1 MEEKKTNTRF
11 KKFRKIVFRTFLVL
25 ILLLLLLGISLS
37 LPSVQTK
44 IAHYFTE
51 KINKDFGT
59 DIYIDQVEVT
69 LFGSVQLKKVIIKD
83 DHKDTLIY
91 SARINTSI
99 LDTKKLLDGKLIF
112 GNIIANNLTLKIKT
126 YKNDKDSNLDKF
138 VAAFDDGK
146 KSSGKFLMTSKKI
159 KLIDSRFIKID
170 ENATIKKEV
179 DFTNL
184 NAIVTNFRIKGPNVT
199 TSIDEMSFQD
209 HRGLFVENL
218 KSKFTYTKKNIRLE
232 ELDLKTTSSEFKGDV
247 VLNYNMDN
255 KDFSDFN
262 NKVVFDIK
270 TKAASLATN
279 DIRYFY
285 NELAPHQKFYLSGKI
300 YGTLNDFTVKN
311 LNLLD
316 NNNSHIIGDVH
327 FKNLLAKKGTRATRA
342 KGELSEAK
350 GDFYMKGSFD
360 KVASSYQNLTKLL
373 PNVLG
378 KKLPTSLK
386 KLGQFNLVGDAEITT
401 KTIDADFKLQT
412 KLGSVVSKLAMTNI
426 DNIDNASY
434 SGTIQLDNFD
444 VGAILNR
451 NDIGKTTMIADVEGK
466 GFTLKYLNTTFSSD
480 IKSINYNG
488 YNYKNILADGSFK
501 QPIFKGKVNVNDP
514 NLFLDFEGLLDL
526 SKKENRYDF
535 NAKIDYANLKN
546 LNLVT
551 DSIAIFKGDVVMKV
565 YGNSLNNMKGNVV
578 LTNAS
583 YQNKKE
589 QYFFDQL
596 EANSTLDQDNV
607 HKITVNS
614 IDGIN
619 GEIEGKFDFNQIY
632 KMVQN
637 SLGSLYTN
645 YKPNLIK
652 KGQYFKF
659 KFTNFDKI
667 IEILNDEVSLA
678 NDAVLSGKINA
689 DDNDF
694 KLNFTTKNATAFNTV
709 FDKVEIQVDNKNP
722 LYNTYIQMDSIK
734 TKQYKI
740 RDFSLI
746 NVTSKDTLNFRTEF
760 RGGDKG
766 NDFYNLNLYHTINAA
781 NKNVI
786 GFNKSEMMFKDFL
799 WYLNENNDD
808 KNKIVFDKDFKNFK
822 FDDFV
827 VSHENQ
833 SLSLNGEINGTT
845 NKDLKL
851 TFNEVNLNKITPD
864 IAKFKFDGNVNGEVY
879 LKQNNS
885 VYQPTAS
892 LVIKDLAVNENELG
906 NMTLNIEGDSNF
918 SRFNINSVIENEN
931 LESFKADGNLQ
942 IVNEQTLI
950 DLNLN
955 FKKFNLGVLSNLG
968 GDVINNIRG
977 FASGNAQLNGNIN
990 DIDYNGRLFVDGAGL
1005 MIPYLNVDY
1014 EIKANTIVDVTKE
1027 KFIIRRTQITDTKFN
1042 TEGNLDGFIKHKQF
1056 GNWELNLNIDS
1067 KRLLA
1072 LDTKDHEGAAYF
1084 GTAFID
1090 GSATIAGPTSELVI
1104 NVNAKSEK
1112 GTDVKIPINDA
1123 VAVEENQYIHFTTF
1137 NEKYGLGDATK
1148 KQSNKYSGLQMN
1160 FEFDITKDAN
1170 IEVILDRDSG
1180 HGMKGVGEG
1189 GLLFRINTLGDFN
1202 MWGDFIVEKGSY
1214 NFKYGGL
1221 VDKRFDVKKN
1231 GSIAWTGDPFNAVL
1245 NLEAI
1250 YKTSANPAVL
1260 IDNASFNK
1268 KIPVEVSIDLKGTLN
1283 NPEPDFNIFFPN
1295 VSSVLKSEIE
1305 TKLSDR
1311 DTRQTQALY
1320 LLSTGGFLSSDGLS
1334 QSQYTNFAFEKIG
1347 VLFSDILN
1355 GKNDKFDFTVDYTQ
1369 ADRRQGYETDGR
1381 VLATIST
1388 KISDR
1393 ITFNGQVGVP
1403 VGGISETA
1411 IVGNFELDYRV
1422 NEDGTLNLR
1431 VFNRENEINYIGQ
1444 GVGYTQGIG
1453 INYEVDFDTFKELL
1467 NKIFT
1472 KHKIDTVKNTNVI
1485 NDDSEPLQ
1493 DGIKF
1498 TEPEKKEKKTDENL
1512 KHNQEAKPNDE

>member
-1 MEEKKTNTRF
+1 LEEKKTNTRF
-11 KKFRKIVFRTFLVL
+11 KKIRKIVFRTFLVL

-37 LPSVQTK
+37 LPFVQTK
-44 IAHYFTE
+44 LAHYFTE
-51 KINKDFGT
+51 KFNKDFGT
-59 DIYIDQVEVT
+59 DIYIDQLEVT
-69 LFGSVQLKKVIIKD
+69 VFGGVQLKKVIVKD
-83 DHKDTLIY
+83 DRKDTLIY
-91 SARINTSI
+91 STRITTSI
-99 LDTKKLLDGKLIF
+99 LDAKKLLDGKLIF
-112 GNIIANNLTLKIKT
+112 GNIVANNLLLKIKT
-126 YKNDKDSNLDKF
+126 YKNEKDSNLDKF

-146 KSSGKFLMTSKKI
+146 KSSGKFLMTSTKI
-159 KLIDSRFIKID
+159 TLKDSRFIKID
-170 ENATIKKEV
+170 ENATTQKEV
-179 DFTNL
+179 DFTKL
-184 NAIVTNFRIKGPNVT
+184 NAVVTNFRIQGPNVT
-199 TSIDEMSFQD
+199 TSIDEMSFYD

-218 KSKFTYTKKNIRLE
+218 KSKFSYTKKNIRLD
-232 ELDLKTTSSEFKGDV
+232 ELDLETTSSQFKGDV

-255 KDFSDFN
+255 HDFSDFN
-262 NKVVFDIK
+262 NRVVFDIK
-270 TKAASLATN
+270 TEAASIATN

-285 NELAPHQKFYLSGKI
+285 NELAPHQKFYFSGKI

-316 NNNSHIIGDVH
+316 NNNSQIIGDVH
-327 FKNLLAKKGTRATRA
+327 FKNLLAKKGTRA
-342 KGELSEAK
+342 KGELSGAK

-360 KVASSYQNLTKLL
+360 KVASSYENLSKLL
-373 PNVLG
+373 PNILG

-386 KLGQFNLVGDAEITT
+386 KLGKFNLVGDAEITT

-412 KLGSVVSKLAMTNI
+412 KIGNVVSQLVMTNI

-434 SGTIQLDNFD
+434 SGIIQLDNFD
-444 VGAILNR
+444 VGVILNR
-451 NDIGKTTMIADVEGK
+451 SDIGRATMVADVDGK
-466 GFTLKYLNTTFSSD
+466 GFTLKYLDTKFSTD
-480 IKSINYNG
+480 IKSLNYNG
-488 YNYKNILADGSFK
+488 YSYKNIIADGSFK
-501 QPIFKGKVNVNDP
+501 QPLFKGKVNVNDP

-546 LNLVT
+546 LNLIN

-565 YGNSLNNMKGNVV
+565 YGNSINNMKGNVL

-583 YQNKKE
+583 YQNKKD
-589 QYFFDQL
+589 QYFFDKL
-596 EANSTLDQDNV
+596 EVNSTFDENNV
-607 HKITVNS
+607 HKITLNS

-619 GEIEGKFDFNQIY
+619 AEIEGKFDFNQIY

-652 KGQYFKF
+652 RGQYFKF
-659 KFTNFDKI
+659 KFDNFDNI
-667 IEILNDEVSLA
+667 VEILNDEVSLA
-678 NDAVLSGKINA
+678 EDAVLSGKINS

-694 KLNFTTKNATAFNTV
+694 KLNFKTKGINAFNTV
-709 FDKVEIQVDNKNP
+709 FDNVQIQVDNKNP

-766 NDFYNLNLYHTINAA
+766 NDFYNLNLFHTINKE

-786 GFNKSEMMFKDFL
+786 GFNKSEMMFKDFM
-799 WYLNENNDD
+799 WYLNEKNDD
-808 KNKIVFDKDFKNFK
+808 KNKVVFDKDFKNFK

-833 SLSLNGEINGTT
+833 SLSLKGEINGTT

-864 IAKFKFDGNVNGEVY
+864 IEKFKFDGNVNGEVY

-892 LVIKDLAVNENELG
+892 LLIKDLAVNENELG
-906 NMTLNIEGDSNF
+906 NMTLNIEGDSDF

-931 LESFKADGNLQ
+931 FDAFKADGNLQ

-950 DLNLN
+950 DLDLN

-977 FASGNAQLNGNIN
+977 FASGNARLNGNVN
-990 DIDYNGRLFVDGAGL
+990 DIDYNGRLFVDDAGL
-1005 MIPYLNVDY
+1005 TIPYLNVDY
-1014 EIKANTIVDVTKE
+1014 EIKANSVVDVTKE
-1027 KFIIRRTQITDTKFN
+1027 KFIIRRTQITDTKYN
-1042 TEGNLDGFIKHKQF
+1042 TEGNLEGFIKHQQF
-1056 GNWELNLNIDS
+1056 DNWELNLNIDS
-1067 KRLLA
+1067 KRLLV
-1072 LDTKDHEGAAYF
+1072 LNTKDHEGVAYF

-1090 GSATIAGPTSELVI
+1090 GSATIFGPTSSLVI
-1104 NVNAKSEK
+1104 DVNAKSEK

-1123 VAVEENQYIHFTTF
+1123 VAVEENEYIHFTTF
-1137 NEKYGLGDATK
+1137 NEKYGLGDQTK
-1148 KQSNKYSGLQMN
+1148 NVSKKYSGLQMN
-1160 FEFDITKDAN
+1160 FEFSITKDAN
-1170 IEVILDRDSG
+1170 IEVILDRESG

-1189 GLLFRINTLGDFN
+1189 GLLFRINTLGNFN

-1221 VDKRFDVKKN
+1221 VDKKFDVKKN

-1250 YKTSANPAVL
+1250 YRTSANPAVL

-1305 TKLSDR
+1305 TKLSDK
-1311 DTRQTQALY
+1311 DIRQTQALY
-1320 LLSTGGFLSSDGLS
+1320 LLSTGGFLSQDGLS

-1355 GKNDKFDFTVDYTQ
+1355 GNNDKFDLTVDYTQ
-1369 ADRRQGYETDGR
+1369 GDRRQGFETDGR

-1393 ITFNGQVGVP
+1393 LTFNGQVGVP

-1411 IVGNFELDYRV
+1411 IVGNFELAYRV

-1431 VFNRENEINYIGQ
+1431 VFNKENEINYIGQ

-1453 INYEVDFDTFKELL
+1453 INYEVDFDTFKELV
-1467 NKIFT
+1467 NKIFK
-1472 KHKIDTVKNTNVI
+1472 KHKLERASNNTYNI
-1485 NDDSEPLQ
+1485 DDSEPIQ
-1493 DGIKF
+1493 PNYPVKDSN
-1498 TEPEKKEKKTDENL
+1498 EKKQTDTP
-1512 KHNQEAKPNDE
+1512 KPNQDAKLSDD